1 MIIGLIY
8 LAIGI
13 YALLYTPWALKTGV
27 ARVFMETLTRSKN
40 PHRFAFAIFCYVLLG
55 FCMIAYAIF
64 IFTHPL
70 T

>member
-8 LAIGI
+8 LGIGI
-13 YALLYTPWALKTGV
+13 YALLYIPWALKTGV
-27 ARVFMETLTRSKN
+27 ARVFYETLLRSKN
-40 PHRFAFAIFCYVLLG
+40 PRRFAFAIFCYLLLG
-55 FCMIAYAIF
+55 LSMIAYAIF